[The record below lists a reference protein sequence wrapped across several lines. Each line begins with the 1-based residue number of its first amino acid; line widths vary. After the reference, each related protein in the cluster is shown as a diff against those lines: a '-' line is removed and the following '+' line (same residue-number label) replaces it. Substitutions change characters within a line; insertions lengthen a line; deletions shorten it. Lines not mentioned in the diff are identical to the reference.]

1 MTSGDG
7 WTTCA
12 AGHRH
17 WGLFGAAGLLLRT
30 PADELPAIALQLR
43 AARSHHGGTWGVLG
57 GARDATETAVE
68 AALREA
74 GEEATVAPERVT
86 VDATYVD
93 DHGGWAYTTV
103 LATASSSMAL
113 APRNWESDAVAW
125 VPLPAV
131 DALDLH
137 PGFARTWPLLRDVGP
152 APVVV
157 VDAANVVGSR
167 PDGWWTDRAGATE
180 RLRDELARVAV
191 TGVGALGEAGPAGL
205 RSFPRFLLVV
215 EGQARGVTAV
225 DGVEVV
231 GARGSGDDA
240 VVAVVAEHTG
250 AGRPLLVVT
259 ADRELRSR
267 VAELGADLVGPRG
280 LLDRLQA

>member
-30 PADELPAIALQLR
+30 PAGEPPAVALQLR
-43 AARSHHGGTWGVLG
+43 AERSHHGGTWGILG
-57 GARDATETAVE
+57 GARDGDETAVQ

-74 GEEATVAPERVT
+74 GEEATVLPDQVAVE
-86 VDATYVD
+86 ASYVD

-103 LATASSSMAL
+103 VATAPSTTEL
-113 APRNWESDAVAW
+113 APRNWESDAVRW
-125 VPLPAV
+125 VPLAEV

-167 PDGWWTDRAGATE
+167 PDGWWKDRAGAAG
-180 RLRDELARVAV
+180 RLRDELARASG
-191 TGVGALGEAGPAGL
+191 TGVPGLGAGHPPGL

-215 EGQARGVTAV
+215 EGRARDVAPV

-231 GARGSGDDA
+231 GAGGSGDDA
-240 VVAVVAEHTG
+240 VVAAVAGH
-250 AGRPLLVVT
+250 AGGDRPLLVVT
-259 ADRELRSR
+259 ADRELRAR
-267 VAELGADLVGPRG
+267 VGDLGATVLGPRG
-280 LLDRLQA
+280 LLDLL